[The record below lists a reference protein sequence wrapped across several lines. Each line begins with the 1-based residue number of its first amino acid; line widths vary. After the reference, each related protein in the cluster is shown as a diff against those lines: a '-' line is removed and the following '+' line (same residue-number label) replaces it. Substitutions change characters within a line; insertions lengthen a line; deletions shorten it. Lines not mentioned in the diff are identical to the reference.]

1 MTPDLLI
8 QQSCQAAAEALGVG
22 ITAPFV
28 LVDADGV
35 EYDFIALF
43 KQVGSE
49 KGTLVCQADDWL
61 HKNQVAV
68 RNGYYCSGLHP
79 DSYCKFDRTLWLE
92 TFRDW
97 GWHGPKWERPPWKG
111 GGPRQRGQRKSRK

>member
-8 QQSCQAAAEALGVG
+8 RQTCQAAAAALGVG

-28 LVDADGV
+28 VVDTDGV
-35 EYDFIALF
+35 EHDFIALF
-43 KQVGSE
+43 KKVGSE
-49 KGTLVCQADDWL
+49 NGTLVCQADDWL

-68 RNGYYCSGLHP
+68 RNGYFCSGLHP
-79 DSYCKFDRTLWLE
+79 DSYCKFDRDLWLE

-97 GWHGPKWERPPWKG
+97 GWNGPKWERTP
-111 GGPRQRGQRKSRK
+111 